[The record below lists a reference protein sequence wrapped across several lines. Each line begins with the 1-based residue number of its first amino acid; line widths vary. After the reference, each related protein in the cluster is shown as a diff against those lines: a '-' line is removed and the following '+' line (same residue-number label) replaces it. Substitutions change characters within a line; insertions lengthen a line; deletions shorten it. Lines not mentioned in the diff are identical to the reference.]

1 MAEGE
6 VDRPDEILEDQDVE
20 DIIESKDPLTE
31 ETGNKGFRL
40 SKDIG
45 TIHERQIRGAY
56 GSNEEE

>member
-6 VDRPDEILEDQDVE
+6 VDRTDEILEDQDVE

-31 ETGNKGFRL
+31 ETGSKGFRL

-45 TIHERQIRGAY
+45 STRERQTQGAF
-56 GSNEEE
+56 GGE